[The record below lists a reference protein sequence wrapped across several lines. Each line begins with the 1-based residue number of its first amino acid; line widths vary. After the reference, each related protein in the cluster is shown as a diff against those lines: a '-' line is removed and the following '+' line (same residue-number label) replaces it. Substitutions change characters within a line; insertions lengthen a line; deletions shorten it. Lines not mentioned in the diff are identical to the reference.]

1 MSNENI
7 SFSIEIED
15 TREIQEREENPC
27 FCQENILCVFCSKEL
42 EKEKE
47 KEKMTFPFSFNEE
60 EDENLSRKIDYSINY
75 TVKQLSIICDYYGI
89 LKGMKRNKNKNELI
103 EALVVFESDPNHFD
117 IVFQRRR
124 LWFYLEELKKDAFM
138 KRFIFANF

>member
-27 FCQENILCVFCSKEL
+27 FCQEDIICIFCSKEL

-47 KEKMTFPFSFNEE
+47 KEKTVFPFSFNEE
-60 EDENLSRKIDYSINY
+60 DEFISRKIDYSINF
-75 TVKQLSIICDYYGI
+75 TVKQLSTICDYYGL

-103 EALVVFESDPNHFD
+103 EALVIFESDPNHSAL
-117 IVFQRRR
+117 VFQRRR